1 MSRAHIDHLDIAK
14 FATDKVNLPKD
25 KADRYR
31 TQVRGLRERLDKHLS
46 DNPDFTL
53 RKMLLSGSL
62 AKGTALRTINDI
74 DVGIYVSGEDAPQ
87 DIQGLLNYIA
97 ESLVKAYP
105 NITSDQITKNTYS
118 VTISFSGTGLDVD
131 VVPIL
136 YYGDPEWRGNLI
148 NQDDGTFLE
157 TSIPLH
163 LDFIRK
169 RKAKIPNH
177 YAQVIR
183 LIKYWARRLKTENEN
198 FRFKSFMIELI
209 MAKLADDGVNFSDYP
224 DALQSFYTYI
234 LQTDL
239 HELIVFSDYYDP
251 KEATGHGSDVVKI
264 IDPVNETNNVGDRYT
279 DANVT
284 AIVSAAEDAADAIEY
299 ALAATTKQETV
310 NAWQDVFG
318 SSFQG

>member
-1 MSRAHIDHLDIAK
+1 MSRVHIDHADIAK
-14 FATDKVNLPKD
+14 FATEKVNLPKD

-31 TQVRGLRERLDKHLS
+31 AQVRGLRERLDRYLG

-74 DVGIYVSGEDAPQ
+74 DVGVYVSGDAAPQ
-87 DIQGLLNYIA
+87 NLQDLLQYIA
-97 ESLVKAYP
+97 DSLVTAYP
-105 NITSDQITKNTYS
+105 NITSDQITRNTYS

-136 YYGDPEWRGNLI
+136 YFGDPEWRGNLI
-148 NQDDGTFLE
+148 SQDDGTFLE

-169 RKAKIPNH
+169 RKMRIPNH

-183 LIKYWARRLKTENEN
+183 LAKYWARRLKSEDTN

-209 MAKLADDGVNFSDYP
+209 MAKLADDGVDFSDYP
-224 DALQSFYTYI
+224 DALQSFYSYI
-234 LQTDL
+234 LKSDL
-239 HELIVFSDYYDP
+239 RELIIFSDYYDP
-251 KEATGHGSDVVKI
+251 KKVSGHTSDTVKI
-264 IDPVNETNNVGDRYT
+264 IDPVNATNNVGDRYT
-279 DANVT
+279 DSNV
-284 AIVSAAEDAADAIEY
+284 ASIVSAAENAADAIEY

-310 NAWQDVFG
+310 SAWQDVFG